1 MAPAQVPVPPDDGV
15 AKMIG
20 NLNANLAKATG
31 SGVSNASANNRLTT
45 YNDHRT
51 FNNSVEQHA
60 AQATDALAATAQ
72 ATSSALSKMSVDQ
85 RAQLEVGPTAA

>member
-51 FNNSVEQHA
+51 FNN
-60 AQATDALAATAQ
+60 
-72 ATSSALSKMSVDQ
+72 ALSNRSPKPRTHPQ
-85 RAQLEVGPTAA
+85 RLPKQLPVRCRKCR